1 MVSYSDWHEQSN
13 RQGARTLTFSPA
25 AWLKNFVYSGSERSM
40 REEGGATA
48 PGIKTDTVTG
58 FPVRWSFLQDMLLW
72 PEKQEK
78 MKITP
83 ES

>member
-1 MVSYSDWHEQSN
+1 M
-13 RQGARTLTFSPA
+13 G
-25 AWLKNFVYSGSERSM
+25 
-40 REEGGATA
+40 EEGGAIA

-58 FPVRWSFLQDMLLW
+58 FPVCWSFFQDMLLW

>member
-1 MVSYSDWHEQSN
+1 MGEED
-13 RQGARTLTFSPA
+13 GAI
-25 AWLKNFVYSGSERSM
+25 
-40 REEGGATA
+40 A

-58 FPVRWSFLQDMLLW
+58 FPVCWSFFQDMLLW